1 MQPPLKFQVYAPTT
15 DHTDEE
21 IEIFYNELQN
31 SISKISKKDIMVIQ
45 GDMNAKIGKDAHKN
59 WGSTSGIF
67 CNSVTNERG
76 YRHLEFAKINEL
88 KIVNT
93 FGPHKKSRIQTWH
106 SLGGIYHNQI
116 DYILVSKRFSTSLNI
131 NKTRSFLG
139 ADIGS
144 DHDMLMMTFSLHL
157 KNPKKNKFTR
167 NKFDLKS

>member
-1 MQPPLKFQVYAPTT
+1 
-15 DHTDEE
+15 
-21 IEIFYNELQN
+21 
-31 SISKISKKDIMVIQ
+31 MVIQ
-45 GDMNAKIGKDAHKN
+45 GDMNAKIGKYAHKN

-76 YRHLEFAKINEL
+76 YRLLEFAKTNEL
-88 KIVNT
+88 QIVNT

-106 SLGGIYHNQI
+106 SPGEIYHNQI
-116 DYILVSKRFSTSLNI
+116 DYILVSKRFSTSVNI

-157 KNPKKNKFTR
+157 KNHKKNKFTR
-167 NKFDLKS
+167 NKFDLEKLKNQKTIRKKKMKN